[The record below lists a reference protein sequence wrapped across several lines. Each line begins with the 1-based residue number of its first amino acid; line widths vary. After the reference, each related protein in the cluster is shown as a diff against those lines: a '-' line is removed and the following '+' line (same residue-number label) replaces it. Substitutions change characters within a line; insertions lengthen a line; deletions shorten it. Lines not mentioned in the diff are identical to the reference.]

1 MKFFV
6 EKLLR
11 LLLLEDLLF
20 KNIIIFHKRLLQ
32 KLNTVSNGV
41 SKDVDPIST
50 CKSCLILVCTLP
62 IITCLLVVLCL
73 VTVSLICLTSALVIP
88 PMTNNRIQSLVAGLG
103 RAELINKLC
112 II

>member
-50 CKSCLILVCTLP
+50 CKLCLIFSLY
-62 IITCLLVVLCL
+62 ITYYYLFVSS
-73 VTVSLICLTSALVIP
+73 TVFSNSFPDLSYFSTGDSP
-88 PMTNNRIQSLVAGLG
+88 DD
-103 RAELINKLC
+103 K
-112 II
+112 